1 MAEKNQNINAMEQ
14 VLQQK
19 QQELQERIADNA
31 RILWRI
37 AVKQQKLQ
45 KLQREKQE
53 LQRKIAELQEAEE
66 AQRKLLQEAEEAQ
79 RKLQCQ
85 IDGARIAK
93 MN

>member
-1 MAEKNQNINAMEQ
+1 MKMVEENHNINAMEQ
-14 VLQQK
+14 ELQQK
-19 QQELQERIADNA
+19 QQELQGRIADNA

-53 LQRKIAELQEAEE
+53 LQRKIAELQEAE
-66 AQRKLLQEAEEAQ
+66 

-85 IDGARIAK
+85 INGARIAK
-93 MN
+93 KN

>member
-1 MAEKNQNINAMEQ
+1 MENMAEKNQNINTMEQ
-14 VLQQK
+14 ELQQK
-19 QQELQERIADNA
+19 QQELQGRIADSA

-66 AQRKLLQEAEEAQ
+66 AEEAQ
-79 RKLQCQ
+79 
-85 IDGARIAK
+85 INGARIAK
-93 MN
+93 KN

>member
-66 AQRKLLQEAEEAQ
+66 AE

-85 IDGARIAK
+85 NDGAKIEK
-93 MN
+93 KN

>member
-1 MAEKNQNINAMEQ
+1 MAEENHNINAMEQ
-14 VLQQK
+14 ELQQK
-19 QQELQERIADNA
+19 QQELQGRIADNA

-66 AQRKLLQEAEEAQ
+66 AE

-85 IDGARIAK
+85 INGARIAK
-93 MN
+93 KN